1 MTWTGLTGAK
11 GHSASVRDIIFVISF
26 TFMMIFGKK
35 VLVNRFEKFLKGG
48 HFVYTTSTE
57 LRILSF
63 LANFI

>member
-1 MTWTGLTGAK
+1 MTWTGLTVVK
-11 GHSASVRDIIFVISF
+11 GHSASVRDTIFVISF
-26 TFMMIFGKK
+26 TFMIIFGKK

-48 HFVYTTSTE
+48 HFVSRTSTE